1 MKKIKNSKG
10 DGPNAR
16 RGLFRGGA
24 KGASIGAG
32 IGLALAPVT
41 FGTSIAAGAAIGGT
55 VGAVAGSRKEN
66 KNSQRN
72 INRANAASAMAEHE
86 AKVANATSAAEPVVE
101 EAPVV
106 DPVQDELSRQRDE
119 VMAGNVNS
127 AQADYFREQN
137 EGLFMKEGKG
147 TNPSLAYNKSE
158 KMTGVN
164 PVSNRKDNKMNQ
176 LFGGLYGS
184 DESRGIL

>member
-1 MKKIKNSKG
+1 MRTREERQA
-10 DGPNAR
+10 DRQAR
-16 RGLFRGGA
+16 RQARRDSNNELITG
-24 KGASIGAG
+24 
-32 IGLALAPVT
+32 V
-41 FGTSIAAGAAIGGT
+41 
-55 VGAVAGSRKEN
+55 V
-66 KNSQRN
+66 
-72 INRANAASAMAEHE
+72 
-86 AKVANATSAAEPVVE
+86 SAAFGNPTPPPPPPPPPTLTPQAVE
-101 EAPVV
+101 EPSVV

-137 EGLFMKEGKG
+137 EGLFMKERKRGAS
-147 TNPSLAYNKSE
+147 NISYNKSE

-164 PVSNRKDNKMNQ
+164 PVSNREDKMTE

>member
-1 MKKIKNSKG
+1 MRTREERRA
-10 DGPNAR
+10 DRQAR
-16 RGLFRGGA
+16 RQARRDSNNELITG
-24 KGASIGAG
+24 
-32 IGLALAPVT
+32 V
-41 FGTSIAAGAAIGGT
+41 
-55 VGAVAGSRKEN
+55 V
-66 KNSQRN
+66 
-72 INRANAASAMAEHE
+72 
-86 AKVANATSAAEPVVE
+86 SAAFGNPTPPPPPPSTPTLTPQVVE
-101 EAPVV
+101 EPSVV

-137 EGLFMKEGKG
+137 EGLFMKERKRGAS
-147 TNPSLAYNKSE
+147 NISYNKSE

-164 PVSNRKDNKMNQ
+164 PVSNREDKMTK

>member
-1 MKKIKNSKG
+1 MRTREERRA
-10 DGPNAR
+10 DRQAR
-16 RGLFRGGA
+16 RQARRDSNNELITG
-24 KGASIGAG
+24 
-32 IGLALAPVT
+32 V
-41 FGTSIAAGAAIGGT
+41 
-55 VGAVAGSRKEN
+55 V
-66 KNSQRN
+66 
-72 INRANAASAMAEHE
+72 
-86 AKVANATSAAEPVVE
+86 SAAFGNPTPPPPPPLSTPTLTPPVVE
-101 EAPVV
+101 EPSVV

-137 EGLFMKEGKG
+137 EGLFMRERKG

-158 KMTGVN
+158 KITGAN
-164 PVSNRKDNKMNQ
+164 PVSNREDKMTK

>member
-1 MKKIKNSKG
+1 MKKIKNIKG
-10 DGPNAR
+10 DGPNAV

-24 KGASIGAG
+24 KGAAIGTG
-32 IGLALAPVT
+32 IGLALAPLT
-41 FGTSIAAGAAIGGT
+41 FGLSIPAGAAIGTG
-55 VGAVAGSRKEN
+55 VGAIAGSRKEN

-72 INRANAASAMAEHE
+72 INVANAASAMAEHE
-86 AKVANATSAAEPVVE
+86 AKVANSTPAPVVE
-101 EAPVV
+101 DAPVV

-147 TNPSLAYNKSE
+147 ANPSLSYNKSE
-158 KMTGVN
+158 KITGVN
-164 PVSNRKDNKMNQ
+164 PVSNREDKMTK

-184 DESRGIL
+184 EESRGIL

>member
-1 MKKIKNSKG
+1 MRTREERRA
-10 DGPNAR
+10 DRQAR
-16 RGLFRGGA
+16 RQARRDSNNELITG
-24 KGASIGAG
+24 
-32 IGLALAPVT
+32 V
-41 FGTSIAAGAAIGGT
+41 
-55 VGAVAGSRKEN
+55 V
-66 KNSQRN
+66 
-72 INRANAASAMAEHE
+72 
-86 AKVANATSAAEPVVE
+86 SAAFGNPTPPPPPPPPSTLTPPVVE
-101 EAPVV
+101 EPSVV

-137 EGLFMKEGKG
+137 EGLFMRERKG

-158 KMTGVN
+158 KITGAN
-164 PVSNRKDNKMNQ
+164 PVSNREDKMTK

>member
-1 MKKIKNSKG
+1 MRTREERRA
-10 DGPNAR
+10 DRQAR
-16 RGLFRGGA
+16 RQARRDSNNELITG
-24 KGASIGAG
+24 
-32 IGLALAPVT
+32 V
-41 FGTSIAAGAAIGGT
+41 
-55 VGAVAGSRKEN
+55 V
-66 KNSQRN
+66 
-72 INRANAASAMAEHE
+72 
-86 AKVANATSAAEPVVE
+86 SAAFGNPTPPPPPPSTPTLTPPVVE
-101 EAPVV
+101 EPSVV

-137 EGLFMKEGKG
+137 EGLFMRERKG

-158 KMTGVN
+158 KITGAN
-164 PVSNRKDNKMNQ
+164 PVSNREDKMTK

>member
-1 MKKIKNSKG
+1 MRTREERRA
-10 DGPNAR
+10 DRQAR
-16 RGLFRGGA
+16 RQARRDSNNELITG
-24 KGASIGAG
+24 
-32 IGLALAPVT
+32 V
-41 FGTSIAAGAAIGGT
+41 
-55 VGAVAGSRKEN
+55 V
-66 KNSQRN
+66 
-72 INRANAASAMAEHE
+72 
-86 AKVANATSAAEPVVE
+86 SAAFGNPTPPPPPPSTPTLTPPVVE
-101 EAPVV
+101 EPSVV

-137 EGLFMKEGKG
+137 EGLFMRERKG

-158 KMTGVN
+158 KITGAN
-164 PVSNRKDNKMNQ
+164 PVSNREDNMTK

>member
-1 MKKIKNSKG
+1 MRTREERRA
-10 DGPNAR
+10 DRQAR
-16 RGLFRGGA
+16 RQARRDSNNELITG
-24 KGASIGAG
+24 
-32 IGLALAPVT
+32 V
-41 FGTSIAAGAAIGGT
+41 
-55 VGAVAGSRKEN
+55 V
-66 KNSQRN
+66 
-72 INRANAASAMAEHE
+72 
-86 AKVANATSAAEPVVE
+86 SAAFGNPTPPPPTPPPTPPLTPPVVE
-101 EAPVV
+101 EPSVV

-137 EGLFMKEGKG
+137 EGLFMRERKG

-158 KMTGVN
+158 KITGAN
-164 PVSNRKDNKMNQ
+164 PVSNREDKMTK